1 MSWRNRKINSEEK
14 EKYNKEKEERKKEK
28 NQLKKSQYNS
38 KIIFRSVS
46 QSQQRKELNISS
58 ENIIQF
64 YFFFY

>member
-1 MSWRNRKINSEEK
+1 MTPEEN
-14 EKYNKEKEERKKEK
+14 EKFEKEEEDRRKKEK

-38 KIIFRSVS
+38 KITLRSVS